1 MNALVPFNPAFS
13 MTIPEVERVALAIAK
28 GGLFG
33 STDPNAV
40 LTLCLLAQA
49 EGQHPAVVFRDYHI
63 IKGKPAKKADA
74 MLRDFVTAGGKV
86 EWHHLDNDKADAT
99 FSHPGGGTVRIDWT
113 MDRAKQAGLATDMWR
128 KYPRQML
135 RSRVISEGVRT
146 VYPGATSGL
155 YEVGEVADI
164 TGDDAPA
171 VEHVIRSEDANR
183 RPEPRQKLDGPCTSK
198 TALQKEIGA
207 MRHKVNNAM
216 RLEDIDAIL
225 KEGKAII
232 RQAEKDWPALLDGEP
247 DIEEDVGLKGAAN
260 ERREYLTGAG
270 ALFAAMILELRD
282 CADRESLHQWRVA
295 NDAAVDQLDG
305 MESRVFQREWEAM
318 EAFVEG
324 QKLVDTVRAG

>member
-1 MNALVPFNPAFS
+1 
-13 MTIPEVERVALAIAK
+13 MTIPEVERVALAIAR

-86 EWHHLDNDKADAT
+86 EWHRLDNDAADAT

-113 MDRAKQAGLATDMWR
+113 MERARQAGLTTDMWR

-155 YEVGEVADI
+155 YEVGEVQDI
-164 TGDDAPA
+164 VGEAGAPA
-171 VEHVIRSEDANR
+171 EQAQTVEHASA
-183 RPEPRQKLDGPCTSK
+183 EPAPAKRQKLDGPYTSK
-198 TALQKEIGA
+198 TALWQAVRNFDREVRSCG
-207 MRHKVNNAM
+207 
-216 RLEDIDAIL
+216 DAEML
-225 KEGKAII
+225 S
-232 RQAEKDWPALLDGEP
+232 ALLETDDTKALLEQLERDAPQLLHGGESMP
-247 DIEEDVGLKGAAN
+247 PEFEPLAGLIDRLKSDFANLEAAEDWKTDV
-260 ERREYLTGAG
+260 T
-270 ALFAAMILELRD
+270 
-282 CADRESLHQWRVA
+282 
-295 NDAAVDQLDG
+295 
-305 MESRVFQREWEAM
+305 
-318 EAFVEG
+318 
-324 QKLVDTVRAG
+324 RAG